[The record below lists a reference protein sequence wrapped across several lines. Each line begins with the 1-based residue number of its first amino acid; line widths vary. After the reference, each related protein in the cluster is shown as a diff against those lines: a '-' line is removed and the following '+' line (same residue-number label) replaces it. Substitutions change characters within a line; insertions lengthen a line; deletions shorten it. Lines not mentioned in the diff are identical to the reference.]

1 MSGIPLP
8 VVAQKS
14 ETFFERYS
22 WIVFL
27 VLSVIIALFGLG
39 DIFTGGATFESG
51 EAPTLQ
57 GISGMTWQQL
67 GSTSPNAAS
76 VIDYLVRAGGAHLFV
91 FGLLSVIV
99 AVTAFRRGERWAWY
113 AMWLWPL
120 WLVLVIIILLVAY
133 KQPGPGLPPP
143 LVSGSIFIVLTVL
156 TLLLSY
162 RKFFQAESSTAG
174 TISGVHKGNA

>member
-1 MSGIPLP
+1 MSSITLP

-27 VLSVIIALFGLG
+27 VLGLIITLFGLG
-39 DIFTGGATFESG
+39 DILTGGATFESG

-57 GISGMTWQQL
+57 GISGMTWQEL
-67 GSTSPNAAS
+67 GSTSPNAANM
-76 VIDYLVRAGGAHLFV
+76 IGYLVRAGGAHLFV
-91 FGLLSVIV
+91 FGLLSMIIT
-99 AVTAFRRGERWAWY
+99 ATAFRRGERWAWY

-120 WLVLVIIILLVAY
+120 WLVLVIVVLLSAY
-133 KQPGPGLPPP
+133 KQPGPGIPPP
-143 LVSGSIFIVLTVL
+143 LVSGSIFIGLTVL

-162 RKFFQAESSTAG
+162 RKFFPKQQVALP
-174 TISGVHKGNA
+174 